1 MWGGGMPDAEMV
13 RVRGG
18 GREMDTGMAFGETVS

>member
-1 MWGGGMPDAEMV
+1 MWGGGMGDAEMV

-18 GREMDTGMAFGETVS
+18 GRDMDTGVRETV